1 MNNQQD
7 FLQTILELKELALTK
22 GGRLSPDE
30 IRGAFP
36 DMDLTD
42 DHMTFISSYLAG
54 YHILVEDFQGGEAAW
69 EPETQEEDP
78 RDQRLADLYL
88 EESAHSATL
97 TGQEINDL
105 LDSLAAGQ
113 EEARDILVEARL
125 SLAADLAGDYRN
137 RGLPYSDLIQESN
150 LGLLLAVSD
159 YRPGSEESFDSFLE
173 RRIRRQ
179 LEDALRD
186 YNASSRPGV
195 KMADQ
200 INRLN
205 EISSAFARDHDREA
219 RVDEL
224 ADRMG
229 IPEEEVR
236 TLMKAS
242 LDAVNLLEH

>member
-22 GGRLSPDE
+22 GGRLSSDE

-54 YHILVEDFQGGEAAW
+54 YHIEVEDYQGGEESW
-69 EPETQEEDP
+69 EPETGEEDP
-78 RDQRLADLYL
+78 RDLRLADVYL
-88 EESAHSATL
+88 EESGRAETL
-97 TGQEINDL
+97 TDQEISDL
-105 LDSLAAGQ
+105 LARLSAGQ
-113 EEARDILVEARL
+113 EEARDRLVEARL

-150 LGLLLAVSD
+150 LGLLLAVSE
-159 YRPGSEESFDSFLE
+159 YKPGSEESFDDYLK
-173 RRIRRQ
+173 RRIRLQ
-179 LEDALRD
+179 LEEALRD
-186 YNASSRPGV
+186 YNASSRSGV

-205 EISSAFARDHDREA
+205 EISSAFAKDHDREA
-219 RVDEL
+219 RIDEL